1 MVLNQLGLTW
11 NVLFVEKYT
20 LFQVIN
26 IIWCHDFFFKL
37 SKVFWV
43 SRKFFFTESGVEG
56 FPLNRTLQPLLELNP
71 DAILTLAY
79 PCPNKDKGCEWT
91 GKENDKSKHLQ
102 NECTFDK
109 SFKIHSKKKRKIDSI
124 RKTLNGDDDDIQMIS
139 QIKIH
144 KNEFFHP
151 TLLIQPDQNFQPGDF
166 AISKDQLLGEVNKKL
181 TSISWENMIRKNKY

>member
-1 MVLNQLGLTW
+1 MSFT
-11 NVLFVEKYT
+11 
-20 LFQVIN
+20 
-26 IIWCHDFFFKL
+26 
-37 SKVFWV
+37 
-43 SRKFFFTESGVEG
+43 KFFFTESGVEG

-124 RKTLNGDDDDIQMIS
+124 RKTLSNDDDDIQMIS

-166 AISKDQLLGEVNKKL
+166 AISKDQLLGEVKEIKKL
-181 TSISWENMIRKNKY
+181 FRHKIF